1 MHVSPFT
8 GQKGFMMLFNPTKE
22 VMTKIIKLPLY
33 YTGLTQKVKI
43 TDPNGLSNQYNLN
56 RDYSIDFTF
65 TIPPDTYKWFVI
77 E

>member
-1 MHVSPFT
+1 
-8 GQKGFMMLFNPTKE
+8 MMLFNPTKE
-22 VMTKIIKLPLY
+22 VMTKTIKLPLY

-43 TDPNGLSNQYNLN
+43 SDQNGLSNQYNLN

>member
-1 MHVSPFT
+1 
-8 GQKGFMMLFNPTKE
+8 MMLFNPTKE
-22 VMTKIIKLPLY
+22 VMTKTIKLPLY
-33 YTGLTQKVKI
+33 YTGLMQKVKI
-43 TDPNGLSNQYNLN
+43 TDPNGRANQYNLS

>member
-1 MHVSPFT
+1 
-8 GQKGFMMLFNPTKE
+8 MMLFNPTKE
-22 VMTKIIKLPLY
+22 VMTKTIKLPLY

-43 TDPNGLSNQYNLN
+43 SDSNGLSNQYNLN